1 MARKMFLLL
10 ISVFIAM
17 VGNPTFLSATDEPPV
32 VGINPAGIVETIPLP
47 EPEPE
52 PVSFETPS
60 APMAGLNAAN
70 ASSASFSAPVTSTI
84 ENYTVT
90 YQVASAKEFNALA
103 YNLSFSDIYK
113 FRKMIYGHNA
123 SNLLLSLAYKN
134 VNDIITVTEN
144 GIVSSYQIV
153 WKREMLKV
161 SENDLQ
167 DMYSGQIYAMKD
179 ISWALDTYDLA
190 LETCS
195 GYGDTPYRWVL
206 FANKI

>member
-47 EPEPE
+47 ELEPE

-60 APMAGLNAAN
+60 APTAG
-70 ASSASFSAPVTSTI
+70 SSMSFSTHVVPII

-90 YQVASAKEFNALA
+90 YYVTSVEEYKTLA
-103 YNLSFSDIYK
+103 RNLSYSDVYK
-113 FRKMIYGHNA
+113 FRKMVYGHNTP
-123 SNLLLSLAYKN
+123 NLLLSLAYKN

-144 GIVSSYQIV
+144 GVTSRYQIV
-153 WKREMLKV
+153 WKREMLMI
-161 SENDLQ
+161 SDYDLQ
-167 DMYSGQIYAMKD
+167 DMSTGQVYAMKD
-179 ISWALDTYDLA
+179 ITWALYTYDLT

>member
-1 MARKMFLLL
+1 MARRMFLLL
-10 ISVFIAM
+10 ISVFVAM

-70 ASSASFSAPVTSTI
+70 ASLESFSAPVASTI

-103 YNLSFSDIYK
+103 YNLSYSDIYR

-144 GIVSSYQIV
+144 GIVGSYQIV

-195 GYGDTPYRWVL
+195 GYGNTPYRWVL